1 MEQTITLIVLVVIV
15 ILQYLK
21 GLKSTYKIAY
31 YEARLKNNGFDIDHV
46 KNKSLW
52 SMVLD

>member
-1 MEQTITLIVLVVIV
+1 MDQSITLIVLVVIV

-31 YEARLKNNGFDIDHV
+31 YEAYLKGHGFNMDHV

-52 SMVLD
+52 SMMTD